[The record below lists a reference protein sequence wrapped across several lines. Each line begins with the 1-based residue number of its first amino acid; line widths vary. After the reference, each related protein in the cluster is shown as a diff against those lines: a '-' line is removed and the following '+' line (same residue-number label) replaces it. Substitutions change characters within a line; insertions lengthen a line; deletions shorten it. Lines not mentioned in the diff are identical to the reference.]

1 MKEFRK
7 SPSPA
12 GDISGDAPSIVAGKR
27 PPRAVPP
34 TVCTA
39 TLMSDPPCT
48 LAFIDAF
55 HSINSPYDYLVE
67 R

>member
-27 PPRAVPP
+27 PPAP
-34 TVCTA
+34 
-39 TLMSDPPCT
+39 SDGAAAGLKSKGADTCG
-48 LAFIDAF
+48 
-55 HSINSPYDYLVE
+55 
-67 R
+67 